1 MIHAEF
7 RTLNVSPVFFAELR
21 TTNAELRTKN
31 VLPFPLHLAAL
42 LFLSPFTLSLAPCS
56 FNLLPCAFLF
66 PCLFS
71 ERRTQNHE
79 RGTFSLSPPTSYL
92 LPFPSYLSP
101 FPFLPPC
108 LFSERRTQNHERGT
122 FSLSPCVFLVPRQS
136 TAVVHRPS
144 AFTMPLLSLSVVIQ
158 HVYSSAIP

>member
-92 LPFPSYLSP
+92 LPPTFPILP
-101 FPFLPPC
+101 FPFPLSSSLP
-108 LFSERRTQNHERGT
+108 LFRTKNSEPRTRNILPFPMR
-122 FSLSPCVFLVPRQS
+122 FSRSS
-136 TAVVHRPS
+136 SEHSGRPS
-144 AFTMPLLSLSVVIQ
+144 SLCLHYVVVTFVIF
-158 HVYSSAIP
+158 S